1 MLIIAPARILGPT
14 RIPATQ
20 KLSSFAL
27 RRSFHM
33 FAVFD
38 NLLSLVTMMTMNIRV
53 TNIEIEMASQRPSMV
68 AAIKERKIAKPGHQ
82 CHHLDVLD

>member
-1 MLIIAPARILGPT
+1 
-14 RIPATQ
+14 
-20 KLSSFAL
+20 
-27 RRSFHM
+27 M